1 MINKRIVM
9 SDGKYFNIKIKPLKD
24 NDAIILSFNP
34 DTFDISEASCIL
46 QEFAKTFPKNAVVLN
61 MQGEFETEIKT

>member
-1 MINKRIVM
+1 M

-24 NDAIILSFNP
+24 NDTIILSFNP
-34 DTFDISEASCIL
+34 DTFDMSAASCIL
-46 QEFAKTFPKNAVVLN
+46 QQFAKTFSKNTVVLN

>member
-24 NDAIILSFNP
+24 NDTIILSFNP
-34 DTFDISEASCIL
+34 NTFDMSAASCIL
-46 QEFAKTFPKNAVVLN
+46 Q
-61 MQGEFETEIKT
+61 